1 MYYYDNT
8 DFFAASI
15 KPFTNTKPLNPSPHL
30 FIVNQHILAAHLI
43 AQQFALAANPNIKN
57 VILITQNNWNAG
69 HAPIIISEQGW
80 KTPLGNIAPA
90 TDIAKTLITKNLVTP
105 EEEIFTHEHGITGIV
120 PYIAHYFPQADVLP
134 IVIRDGT
141 SEKLTQALATELAT
155 FDPSTTVI
163 VGSIDMSHYLPKYAA
178 DAHDRLTLQTIQS
191 FDYASLPRL
200 DIDTVPTLRTIM
212 NIAEAT
218 HQQHFVQTGGINSA
232 DIVKDPQLISTTSY
246 LTGYFMPGEPIV
258 ATTTH
263 LLFVGDMMFDREI
276 AKHAAAHGP
285 ESLFANIER
294 LFLGNH
300 AVIGNL
306 EGTITN
312 KPSVAARDYSIL
324 HFTFNPL
331 FAALLEK
338 TGVTAVSLA
347 NNHALDFGG
356 EGYRQT
362 LQYVQQAHIA
372 SFGSPRNDM
381 NLSTQL
387 IVQGKKLCLVGYHD
401 LFVPND
407 TPIVQEIKN
416 IRPDCGLVVVFAHWG
431 VEYQAA
437 ATARQKMLAHHFI
450 DAGADMVIGAHPH
463 VVEPIEI
470 YKNKAI
476 FYSLGNFVF
485 DQKLSFAT
493 EHGLAVQVEY
503 NDDMTQ
509 FTLVPT
515 ALVDDEVHIAPAAE
529 AEKVLRVAGNSLS
542 ADMRSAILKTNTFIL
557 WNNNP
562 NQ

>member
-69 HAPIIISEQGW
+69 RAPIIISEQGW
-80 KTPLGNIAPA
+80 KTPLGNIVLA

-120 PYIAHYFPQADVLP
+120 PYIAHYFPQAAVLP

-212 NIAEAT
+212 NIAEVT

-246 LTGYFMPGEPIV
+246 LTGYFMPGEPMA

-276 AKHAAAHGP
+276 AKHATAHGP

-312 KPSVAARDYSIL
+312 KPSVAARDYSVL

-338 TGVTAVSLA
+338 MGVTAVSLA

-356 EGYRQT
+356 DGYRQT

-387 IVQGKKLCLVGYHD
+387 TVQGKKLCLVGYHD

-416 IRPDCGLVVVFAHWG
+416 IRPDCGLVVVFTHWG
-431 VEYQAA
+431 VEYQIS

-450 DAGADMVIGAHPH
+450 DAGADIVIGAHPH

-503 NDDMTQ
+503 NDDMTR

-529 AEKVLRVAGNSLS
+529 AEKVLQVAGNSLS